1 VIAPGIPARFYDGET
16 AAAHEVR
23 LQASHGQLWIK
34 APDGGTLARW
44 PLGDVEPNG
53 DWEGR
58 GPFALACRSAPD
70 ARVLV
75 ATEAGLAEL
84 RRMMPELRRAQG
96 ARRRRGLQIVLGG
109 AAAAALAVFLVFEV
123 APGWL
128 GPLVPPSWLEPIGAA
143 TIELLAADH
152 PLCADGPG
160 RQALQDLANRLAASS
175 GHQGEIRVDILELDE
190 VNAFAVPGDRIVIL
204 QGLIRKAAPD
214 ELAGVLAHEVGHVVE
229 RHAHESVV
237 RGLGVQALLHIVT
250 GGAGLDVA
258 AVAAAVVQLSYSRA
272 AEEEADRRA
281 VEMLRSQGLRTAGL
295 KRFFT
300 RLEKLDGELGAFKW
314 LSTHPASAERASA
327 IPDEAGGRE
336 GFTKAEWLAVRSACG

>member
-16 AAAHEVR
+16 AAAHEAR
-23 LQASHGQLWIK
+23 LHASHGQLWIK

-44 PLGDVEPNG
+44 PLGEVEPSG
-53 DWEGR
+53 DWDGR
-58 GPFALACRSAPD
+58 GPFALASRSSPD

-75 ATEAGLAEL
+75 ATREGLAEL
-84 RRMMPELRRAQG
+84 RRMMPELQRAQG
-96 ARRRRGLQIVLGG
+96 ARRRRGATIVLGG
-109 AAAAALAVFLVFEV
+109 AFAAALAVFFVFEV
-123 APGWL
+123 APSWL
-128 GPLVPPSWLEPIGAA
+128 GPLVPPSWLEPVGNA
-143 TIELLAADH
+143 TIDLLAADH

-160 RQALQDLANRLAASS
+160 RQALQDLANRLAASR
-175 GHQGEIRVDILELDE
+175 GHEDEIRVDILETSD
-190 VNAFAVPGDRIVIL
+190 VNAFAVPGDRIVVL
-204 QGLIRKAAPD
+204 QGLIRKADPD
-214 ELAGVLAHEVGHVVE
+214 ELAGVLAHEVGHVIE

-237 RGLGVQALLHIVT
+237 RGLGVQALLQIMT

-300 RLEKLDGELGAFKW
+300 RLEKLEGELGALKW
-314 LSTHPASAERASA
+314 LSTHPASRERALA
-327 IPDEAGGRE
+327 IPDETGGRE
-336 GFTKAEWLAVRSACG
+336 GFSKAQWLAIRSACG